1 MDKSKFQILSSAELA
16 FRAEFYQETKDKY
29 YPYGQNVTEYG
40 KTIITTEMLPYASA
54 KLRLSDLFKH
64 IKDNGYTDGTCSFTV
79 SVKLNGV
86 NIFNVNK
93 CKFIMSFDEEMSYNA
108 FPKRRNRIGAKSIK
122 AFADS
127 AGMKDIYDEI
137 NRFVGDGYG
146 VDFTKIQDG
155 VINYGYIGGENYEDK
170 FIEAS
175 ALCDYYI
182 VHLYSV
188 LAEPAYTV
196 EEVAK
201 LKEIARKSVETNA
214 VFDTYE
220 NFAKVYKNAEI
231 LVDMDSVERTASVF
245 WTVIKPR
252 LKDIFLCGGITPE
265 TKVSFNY
272 DSDSGAY
279 QIRETEF
286 EGYVYLSNIDIV
298 ECKLSGKL
306 ESCDLYGCDV
316 TDSILNLCSVMS
328 DTKLKRS
335 LINSTFLSDESVCT
349 QCRLF
354 GDTIATG
361 KCVKC
366 EIGGAVQVRE
376 DAKIKKSINNST
388 N

>member
-1 MDKSKFQILSSAELA
+1 MDKSKFQILSSAELS
-16 FRAEFYQETKDKY
+16 FRAEFFKENDKF
-29 YPYGQNVTEYG
+29 YPFGKEVTEYG
-40 KTIITTEMLPYASA
+40 KTVITTNMLPYASA

-64 IKDNGYTDGTCSFTV
+64 IKDNGYTDGNCSFVV

-86 NIFNVNK
+86 NICNVNK
-93 CKFIMSFDEEMSYNA
+93 CKFIMSFDEEMSYKA

-122 AFADS
+122 AFVDS
-127 AGMKDIYDEI
+127 AGMNDIYEEI

-146 VDFTKIQDG
+146 VDFTKIQDN
-155 VINYGYIGGENYEDK
+155 VINYGYIGGDNYEDK

-196 EEVAK
+196 DEVAK

-231 LVDMDSVERTASVF
+231 LVDMDSIENTASVF
-245 WTVIKPR
+245 WTVVKPR
-252 LKDIFLCGGITPE
+252 LKDIFLCGGINPE

-286 EGYVYLSNIDIV
+286 DGYVYLSNIDIV
-298 ECKLSGKL
+298 ECKVSGNL
-306 ESCDLYGCDV
+306 DSCDLYSCEV
-316 TDSILNLCSVMS
+316 YDSILNSCSVMS

-335 LINSTFLSDESVCT
+335 LINSTFLSDESVST
-349 QCRLF
+349 ECRLF

-366 EIGGAVQVRE
+366 VIGETVQVRE
-376 DAKIKKSINNST
+376 SAKIRKSINNST